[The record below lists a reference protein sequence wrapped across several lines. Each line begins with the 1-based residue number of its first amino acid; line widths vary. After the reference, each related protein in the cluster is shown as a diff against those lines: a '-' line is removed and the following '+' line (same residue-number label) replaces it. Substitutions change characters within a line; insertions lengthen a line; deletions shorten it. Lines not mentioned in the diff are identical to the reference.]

1 MTLRIAGMGW
11 VTPLGRGIQ
20 HVWERLLQGEEATE
34 QQLSRAKHEATYPVF
49 LVQQS
54 DLKSLP
60 PHPRLRRASA
70 ISRYAAAAGLDALE
84 NTKSMV
90 GSLDMNRFA
99 LIFAASNG
107 GSRTPPDFIGTW
119 SNREHN
125 QRVRCFSRKRCSMR
139 RRVIWP
145 RSLES
150 PERVIRSWVMERLA
164 PSL

>member
-84 NTKSMV
+84 NTKSLV
-90 GSLDMNRFA
+90 GSIDMNRFA

-107 GSRTPPDFIGTW
+107 GVDLHHPILSGRGPVGRTIGESVAFPGNGVQCTGESFGRDPW
-119 SNREHN
+119 NH
-125 QRVRCFSRKRCSMR
+125 
-139 RRVIWP
+139 
-145 RSLES
+145 RSELYD
-150 PERVIRSWVMERLA
+150 RG
-164 PSL
+164 